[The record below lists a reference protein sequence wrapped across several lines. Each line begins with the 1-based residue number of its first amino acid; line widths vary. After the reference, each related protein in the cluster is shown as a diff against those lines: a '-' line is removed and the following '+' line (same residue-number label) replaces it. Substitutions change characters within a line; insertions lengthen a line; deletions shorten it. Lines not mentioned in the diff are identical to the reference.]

1 MDLLKDDEIAS
12 RIRMVGPWEHDAEE
26 KMLIRETVF
35 KDFMEA
41 MGFLNK
47 LAEAAE
53 KLNHHPDMTLCE
65 YNRVIVTTTTHDA
78 GGITDN
84 DIRLAQGFE
93 EILEGC
99 LMDSPVGPDRK
110 LIFATGMIGYS
121 ESLSDP
127 SHIKQTL
134 LFAPSLISIQQKA
147 FKRFFIE

>member
-1 MDLLKDDEIAS
+1 
-12 RIRMVGPWEHDAEE
+12 MVGPWEYDSED
-26 KMLIRETVF
+26 KMLIRETMF

-93 EILEGC
+93 EILEGY
-99 LMDSPVGPDRK
+99 D
-110 LIFATGMIGYS
+110 
-121 ESLSDP
+121 
-127 SHIKQTL
+127 
-134 LFAPSLISIQQKA
+134 
-147 FKRFFIE
+147 

>member
-1 MDLLKDDEIAS
+1 MDLLTDDEIAS
-12 RIRMVGPWEHDAEE
+12 RIRMVGPWEHDSED

-65 YNRVIVTTTTHDA
+65 YNRVIITTTTHDA

-93 EILEGC
+93 EILEVTTKGNGRCKANRAYFFRSKICYWVC
-99 LMDSPVGPDRK
+99 LVRFLVSSMYVFDDSSTPLPYCK
-110 LIFATGMIGYS
+110 S
-121 ESLSDP
+121 
-127 SHIKQTL
+127 
-134 LFAPSLISIQQKA
+134 
-147 FKRFFIE
+147 

>member
-1 MDLLKDDEIAS
+1 MDLLKDEDIAN
-12 RIRMVGPWEHDAEE
+12 RIRMIGPWDYDSDD
-26 KMLIRETVF
+26 KILIRETMF

-84 DIRLAQGFE
+84 DIRLTQNFE
-93 EILEGC
+93 EILESY
-99 LMDSPVGPDRK
+99 D
-110 LIFATGMIGYS
+110 
-121 ESLSDP
+121 
-127 SHIKQTL
+127 
-134 LFAPSLISIQQKA
+134 
-147 FKRFFIE
+147 

>member
-65 YNRVIVTTTTHDA
+65 YNRVIVATTTNDK

-84 DIRLAQGFE
+84 DIRIAQEFE
-93 EILEGC
+93 SILE
-99 LMDSPVGPDRK
+99 
-110 LIFATGMIGYS
+110 T
-121 ESLSDP
+121 
-127 SHIKQTL
+127 
-134 LFAPSLISIQQKA
+134 
-147 FKRFFIE
+147 